1 MRITLINTRLTNFK
15 RHQEI
20 RHFYRDDIW
29 FFFGCQKTSL
39 TASKYNQSSSCNS
52 RNKEEYGEI
61 TAEMEDIAGVL
72 ELVSIQEEIRNSFK
86 EDNKNIIFYGGLAS
100 ESTSYALPKYEGKS
114 INIEVNTFMNT
125 TKEIVSQIE
134 PAKDSIQSIGNEN
147 IDEDRCMI
155 AIRSGEIITAG
166 RAEKACK
173 MVFQHSTV
181 SLVHFMVWGIQFDAD
196 SVPLVYL
203 RDISL
208 NGMLINGQTIGR
220 NQTALL
226 YDGDII
232 EVRCVAVFRFRE
244 FECAQWLQT
253 PKRQSTIKDWTI
265 SYRML
270 GSGSFGSVYVA
281 KYKDEKKNFAV
292 KVIKGL
298 SNSNNPSLRQER
310 FKNEAEI
317 LLKINHVCVP

>member
-1 MRITLINTRLTNFK
+1 
-15 RHQEI
+15 
-20 RHFYRDDIW
+20 
-29 FFFGCQKTSL
+29 
-39 TASKYNQSSSCNS
+39 
-52 RNKEEYGEI
+52 
-61 TAEMEDIAGVL
+61 MEDIAGAL

-86 EDNKNIIFYGGLAS
+86 EDNKNIIFCGGLEP
-100 ESTSYALPKYEGKS
+100 ESTSYVIPRYEGKS
-114 INIEVNTFMNT
+114 INIEVNAFMNT
-125 TKEIVSQIE
+125 TKEIVSQIKL
-134 PAKDSIQSIGNEN
+134 AKDSIQSTRNEN

-155 AIRSGEIITAG
+155 AIRTGEILTAG

-181 SLVHFMVWGIQFDAD
+181 SLVHFMVWGIQFDTD

-203 RDISL
+203 RDVSL

-253 PKRQSTIKDWTI
+253 PTTQSRIKDWTV
-265 SYRML
+265 SNRML